1 MAKALRTA
9 ALVVG
14 AAALVASGIGAA
26 AGAGL
31 IGTTLAS
38 GVAGFAGVAASTFT
52 AVGAIAGA
60 VGGILSLAATAVA
73 PKGSVGGNAT
83 KFKIDKDAGIP
94 YHIGRSL
101 NGGNVVHRQYYGSN
115 NDRESWVTVRSL
127 GPVKSLGAFLVD
139 KAAVAFIAGA
149 AVGAFNGYM
158 WLDEQLGACP
168 EVRALASPTGPF
180 PGWDLN
186 SKLSGLA
193 ADLWT
198 LRFDNKGKKFPN
210 GTPQPGRVMEGV
222 FVYDMRQDGSIPG
235 GVGGCRIGQEA
246 TYVYNDNPACHA
258 VTWAFGRIQ
267 NGQLVAGGGMK
278 VNGIDLAAAAEW
290 ASVCDANSWSA
301 GGVVWTNTDNTWDVL
316 KMICQAGGAEP
327 IVIGG
332 TLSFTFNA
340 PRVSIGTITS
350 ADVAG
355 DVVAPS
361 SSSRRTRRNTVIPR
375 VRLESHGWEVVP
387 LDALTIADYIVV
399 DGGKRPTEIEFPLV
413 QDADQGAQLG
423 VYALMNG
430 RELDGIT
437 VPAKVYAIG
446 YRPGDCITLDI
457 PEANMIGRQVIIRS
471 RELSGSDLGVTLTC
485 RTETAGKHD
494 FALGRT
500 GTPPRTPDLSI
511 LPPDTSAPPADAWV
525 ATGTALTASGASIP
539 ALVITG
545 AVGNPN
551 ADAVVF
557 EYRPTGAAEWSAAG
571 TDPSDVVR
579 KEITSVTPGTAY
591 DVAISY
597 RVRGLV
603 GDRRILGPVTAGALT
618 VPTLEQIIISTSYTV
633 GATVNATDAGGSAT
647 ATISDH
653 SRVYQDRTVA
663 VTGSTIAG
671 LANGTTYFFYY
682 DDPARAGGAVT
693 IVATT
698 NAADAYATS
707 TAPARHH
714 LGTITTPATGAP
726 PSQGGGSSPPG
737 GDGRPIRYPEG
748 DEQIP

>member
-9 ALVVG
+9 AVVVG
-14 AAALVASGIGAA
+14 AAALIASGVGA
-26 AGAGL
+26 AGAAGL
-31 IGTTLAS
+31 LGSTIAAGGSIAGIATAATLTS
-38 GVAGFAGVAASTFT
+38 F
-52 AVGAIAGA
+52 GAIAGA
-60 VGGILSLAATAVA
+60 VGGALSLAAVAVT

-101 NGGNVVHRQYYGSN
+101 NGGNVVHRQYYGSK

-127 GPVKSLGAFLVD
+127 GPVKNLGAFLVD
-139 KAAVAFIAGA
+139 KAAVAFAAGA
-149 AVGAFNGYM
+149 AVGGFNGYM
-158 WLDEQLGACP
+158 WLDEQVGNCP
-168 EVRALASPTGPF
+168 ETRPLAGPSGPF
-180 PGWDLN
+180 PGWDAT

-198 LRFDNKGKKFPN
+198 LRFDAKGKKFPN
-210 GTPQPGRVMEGV
+210 GTPQSGRVMEGV

-235 GVGGCRIGQEA
+235 GAGDCRIGQES

-258 VTWAFGRIQ
+258 VTWAFGRVQ

-278 VNGIDLAAAAEW
+278 VSGIDLASAAEW
-290 ASVCDANSWSA
+290 ASVCDVNHWSV

-327 IVIGG
+327 IVVGG
-332 TLSFTFNA
+332 MLSFTFNA

-355 DVVAPS
+355 DVDAPS

-387 LDALTIADYIVV
+387 LDALTVAEYVVV

-437 VPAKVYAIG
+437 IPAKVYAIG

-457 PEANMIGRQVIIRS
+457 PEANLVGRQVLIRS

-485 RTETAGKHD
+485 RTETAGKHA

-511 LPPDTSAPPADAWV
+511 PPPDTGAPPADAWT

-539 ALVITG
+539 LLVVTG

-557 EYRPTGAAEWSAAG
+557 EYRPSGAAEWSAAG
-571 TDPSDVVR
+571 TEPSDVVR

-591 DVAISY
+591 EVAVSY

-603 GDRRILGPVTAGALT
+603 GERRILGPVTAGALT
-618 VPTLEQIIISTSYTV
+618 VPTLEQLLITSSYTV
-633 GATVNATDAGGSAT
+633 GATISAADAGGNAT

-671 LANGTTYFFYY
+671 LTNSTTYFFYY
-682 DDPARAGGAVT
+682 DDAARAGGAVAF
-693 IVATT
+693 VATT
-698 NAADAYATS
+698 VGADAFPSS
-707 TAPARHH
+707 TAPARHYV
-714 LGTITTPATGAP
+714 GSVTTPAPGGAP
-726 PSQGGGSSPPG
+726 SDGGGASPPG
-737 GDGRPIRYPEG
+737 DGTPIRYPEKRV
-748 DEQIP
+748 EP

>member
-26 AGAGL
+26 AGASL
-31 IGTTLAS
+31 IGATLAS
-38 GVAGFAGVAASTFT
+38 GAAGFAGIAASTFT
-52 AVGAIAGA
+52 AIGAIAGA
-60 VGGILSLAATAVA
+60 VGGVLSLAAVAVT

-101 NGGNVVHRQYYGSN
+101 NGGNVVHRQYYGAK

-139 KAAVAFIAGA
+139 KAAVAFAAGA
-149 AVGAFNGYM
+149 AIGAFNGYM
-158 WLDEQLGACP
+158 WLDEQVGNCP
-168 EVRALASPTGPF
+168 EARALAGPSGPF
-180 PGWDLN
+180 PGWDAT

-198 LRFDNKGKKFPN
+198 LRFDTKGKKFPN
-210 GTPQPGRVMEGV
+210 GTPQSGRVMEGV
-222 FVYDMRQDGSIPG
+222 FVYDMRQDSSIPG
-235 GVGGCRIGQEA
+235 GSGACRIGQES
-246 TYVYNDNPACHA
+246 TYVYNENPACHA

-267 NGQLVAGGGMK
+267 NGELVAGGGMK
-278 VNGIDLAAAAEW
+278 ITGIDLAAAAEW
-290 ASVCDANSWSA
+290 ASVCDVNRWFA

-316 KMICQAGGAEP
+316 KMICQAGGCEP
-327 IVIGG
+327 IPVGG
-332 TLSFTFNA
+332 MLSFTFNA

-355 DVVAPS
+355 DVDAPS

-387 LDALTIADYIVV
+387 LDALTIADYVPV

-413 QDADQGAQLG
+413 QNADQGAQLG

-437 VPAKVYAIG
+437 IPAKVYAIG

-457 PEANMIGRQVIIRS
+457 PEANLIGRQVIIRN

-485 RTETAGKHD
+485 RTETAGKHA

-511 LPPDTSAPPADAWV
+511 LPPDTAPPAADAWA
-525 ATGTALTASGASIP
+525 ATGTALATGGTSIP

-545 AVGNPN
+545 AATNPN
-551 ADAVVF
+551 ADAVIF
-557 EYRPTGAAEWSAAG
+557 EYRPSSATNWSAAG
-571 TDPSDVVR
+571 AEAIDVVR

-591 DVAISY
+591 DVAVSY
-597 RVRGLV
+597 RIRGLV
-603 GDRRILGPVTAGALT
+603 TDRLILGPVTAGALAIAG
-618 VPTLEQIIISTSYTV
+618 VATSDQL
-633 GATVNATDAGGSAT
+633 AEAND
-647 ATISDH
+647 TISQQATLIQQQQDALTNVTA
-653 SRVYQDRTVA
+653 RVKKLED
-663 VTGSTIAG
+663 
-671 LANGTTYFFYY
+671 
-682 DDPARAGGAVT
+682 GAQE
-693 IVATT
+693 
-698 NAADAYATS
+698 
-707 TAPARHH
+707 P
-714 LGTITTPATGAP
+714 
-726 PSQGGGSSPPG
+726 
-737 GDGRPIRYPEG
+737 
-748 DEQIP
+748 

>member
-1 MAKALRTA
+1 MGKALRTA
-9 ALVVG
+9 AIVVG
-14 AAALVASGIGAA
+14 AAAAIV
-26 AGAGL
+26 
-31 IGTTLAS
+31 TT
-38 GVAGFAGVAASTFT
+38 AGFAGALIG
-52 AVGAIAGA
+52 GAT
-60 VGGILSLAATAVA
+60 LSAAATAAGSASLLGVSASALGIIAGGLSVA
-73 PKGSVGGNAT
+73 AMAFKAPGGPVGGNAT
-83 KFKIDKDAGIP
+83 RFKIDKDAGIP
-94 YHIGRSL
+94 YHMGRSL
-101 NGGNVVHRQYYGSN
+101 NGGNVVHRQFYGN
-115 NDRESWVTVRSL
+115 KNDRESWVTVRSL

-139 KAAVAFIAGA
+139 KAAVTFAAGA
-149 AVGAFNGYM
+149 AVGFFNGYM
-158 WLDEQLGACP
+158 WLDEQVGNCP
-168 EVRALASPTGPF
+168 EVRALAGPSGPF
-180 PGWDLN
+180 PGWDAS

-198 LRFDNKGKKFPN
+198 LRFDTKGKKFPN
-210 GTPQPGRVMEGV
+210 GTPQSGRVMEGV

-235 GVGGCRIGQEA
+235 GAGDCRIGQES

-258 VTWAFGRIQ
+258 VTWAFGRVQ

-278 VNGIDLAAAAEW
+278 VSGIDLAAAAEW
-290 ASVCDANSWSA
+290 ASVCDVNKWAV

-327 IVIGG
+327 IVVGG
-332 TLSFTFNA
+332 MLSFTFNA

-355 DVVAPS
+355 DVDAPS

-387 LDALTIADYIVV
+387 LDALTIADYVTV

-457 PEANMIGRQVIIRS
+457 PEANLIGQQVIIRS

-485 RTETAGKHD
+485 RTETAGKHA

-511 LPPDTSAPPADAWV
+511 LPPDTAPPAADAWAAV
-525 ATGTALTASGASIP
+525 GTALATGGTSIP

-545 AVGNPN
+545 AATNPN
-551 ADAVVF
+551 AEAVIF
-557 EYRPTGAAEWSAAG
+557 EYRPTGSTDWSAAG
-571 TDPSDVVR
+571 AEAVDVVR

-591 DVAISY
+591 DVAVCY
-597 RVRGLV
+597 RIRGLV
-603 GDRRILGPVTAGALT
+603 TDRLILGPVTAGAL
-618 VPTLEQIIISTSYTV
+618 
-633 GATVNATDAGGSAT
+633 A
-647 ATISDH
+647 
-653 SRVYQDRTVA
+653 
-663 VTGSTIAG
+663 IAG
-671 LANGTTYFFYY
+671 
-682 DDPARAGGAVT
+682 
-693 IVATT
+693 VATSDQLAQANDT
-698 NAADAYATS
+698 IDQQATLIQQQQDALTQV
-707 TAPARHH
+707 TARVKK
-714 LGTITTPATGAP
+714 LEDGAQEP
-726 PSQGGGSSPPG
+726 
-737 GDGRPIRYPEG
+737 
-748 DEQIP
+748 

>member
-26 AGAGL
+26 GAAGL
-31 IGTTLAS
+31 LGAS
-38 GVAGFAGVAASTFT
+38 VAASGSIAGIATAATFT
-52 AVGAIAGA
+52 SIGAIAGA
-60 VGGILSLAATAVA
+60 VGGALSLAAMAVT
-73 PKGSVGGNAT
+73 PKGSVGGNAA

-101 NGGNVVHRQYYGSN
+101 NGGNVVHRQFYGN
-115 NDRESWVTVRSL
+115 KNDRESWVTVRSL

-139 KAAVAFIAGA
+139 KAAVAFAAGA
-149 AVGAFNGYM
+149 AVGFFNGYM
-158 WLDEQLGACP
+158 WLDEQVGNCP
-168 EVRALASPTGPF
+168 EVRALAGPSGPF
-180 PGWDLN
+180 PGWDAT
-186 SKLSGLA
+186 SKLAGLA

-198 LRFDNKGKKFPN
+198 LRFDTKGKKFPN
-210 GTPQPGRVMEGV
+210 GTPQSGRVMEGV
-222 FVYDMRQDGSIPG
+222 FVYDMRLDGSVPG
-235 GVGGCRIGQEA
+235 GAGDCRIGQES

-258 VTWAFGRIQ
+258 VTWAFGRVQ

-278 VNGIDLAAAAEW
+278 ASGIDLATAAEW
-290 ASVCDANSWSA
+290 ASVCDVNKWTV

-327 IVIGG
+327 IVVGG
-332 TLSFTFNA
+332 MLSFTFNA

-355 DVVAPS
+355 DVDAPS

-387 LDALTIADYIVV
+387 LDALTIADYVAV

-413 QDADQGAQLG
+413 QNADQGAQLG

-457 PEANMIGRQVIIRS
+457 PEANLIGRQVIIRN
-471 RELSGSDLGVTLTC
+471 RELPGSDLGVTLTC
-485 RTETAGKHD
+485 RTETAGKHA

-511 LPPDTSAPPADAWV
+511 LPPDTAAPAIEAWT
-525 ATGTALTASGASIP
+525 ATGTALATGGTSIP

-545 AVGNPN
+545 AATNPN
-551 ADAVVF
+551 AEAVIF
-557 EYRPTGAAEWSAAG
+557 EYRPAGSTNWSAAG
-571 TDPSDVVR
+571 AEAIDVVR
-579 KEITSVTPGTAY
+579 KEITSVTPGTSY
-591 DVAISY
+591 DVAVSY
-597 RVRGLV
+597 RIRGV
-603 GDRRILGPVTAGALT
+603 VSDRLMLGPVTAGALAIDG
-618 VPTLEQIIISTSYTV
+618 VATSDQL
-633 GATVNATDAGGSAT
+633 AQAN
-647 ATISDH
+647 
-653 SRVYQDRTVA
+653 
-663 VTGSTIAG
+663 STIEQ
-671 LANGTTYFFYY
+671 LNERVKKLEDGTQE
-682 DDPARAGGAVT
+682 P
-693 IVATT
+693 
-698 NAADAYATS
+698 
-707 TAPARHH
+707 
-714 LGTITTPATGAP
+714 
-726 PSQGGGSSPPG
+726 
-737 GDGRPIRYPEG
+737 
-748 DEQIP
+748 

>member
-1 MAKALRTA
+1 MARALRTA

-26 AGAGL
+26 AGASL

-38 GVAGFAGVAASTFT
+38 GALGFAGISASTFT

-60 VGGILSLAATAVA
+60 VGGVLSLAAVAVT

-94 YHIGRSL
+94 YQVGRSL
-101 NGGNVVHRQYYGSN
+101 NGGNVVHRQYYGSK

-139 KAAVAFIAGA
+139 KAAVAFAAGA
-149 AVGAFNGYM
+149 AVGFFNGYM
-158 WLDEQLGACP
+158 WLDEQVGNCP
-168 EVRALASPTGPF
+168 EVRALAGPSGPF
-180 PGWDLN
+180 PGWQD
-186 SKLSGLA
+186 SPMLSGLA

-198 LRFDNKGKKFPN
+198 LRFDTKGKKFPN
-210 GTPQPGRVMEGV
+210 GTPQSGRVMEGV
-222 FVYDMRQDGSIPG
+222 FVYDMRLDGSIPG
-235 GVGGCRIGQEA
+235 GAGDCRIGQEA

-258 VTWAFGRIQ
+258 VTWAFGRYQ

-278 VNGIDLAAAAEW
+278 VTGIDLAAAAEW
-290 ASVCDANSWSA
+290 ASVCDANQWTV

-327 IVIGG
+327 IVVGG
-332 TLSFTFNA
+332 MLSFTFNA

-355 DVVAPS
+355 DVDAPS

-375 VRLESHGWEVVP
+375 VRLESQGWEVVP
-387 LDALTIADYIVV
+387 LDALSIADYVAV

-413 QDADQGAQLG
+413 QNADQGAQLG

-437 VPAKVYAIG
+437 VPAKVFAIG

-457 PEANMIGRQVIIRS
+457 PEANLIARPVIIRN

-485 RTETAGKHD
+485 RTETAGKHA

-511 LPPDTSAPPADAWV
+511 LPPDTAAPLAADWA
-525 ATGTALTASGASIP
+525 AAGASLSQAGASIP
-539 ALVITG
+539 AIVVTG
-545 AVGNPN
+545 AATNPN
-551 ADAVVF
+551 ADAVIF
-557 EYRPTGAAEWSAAG
+557 EYRLTGATDWISAGVEAID
-571 TDPSDVVR
+571 TVR
-579 KEITSVTPGTAY
+579 KEISSVAPGATY
-591 DVAISY
+591 DVAVSY
-597 RVRGLV
+597 RIRGLTT
-603 GDRRILGPVTAGALT
+603 DRLVLGPVTAGALS
-618 VPTLEQIIISTSYTV
+618 VVTLEQLIIANSYPVNISII
-633 GATVNATDAGGSAT
+633 GHDDGGSASV
-647 ATISDH
+647 TISAH
-653 SRVYQDRTVA
+653 NRVYQDRTVA
-663 VTGSTIAG
+663 VNAATITGLQNS
-671 LANGTTYFFYY
+671 TTYYLFY
-682 DDPARAGGAVT
+682 DDAARAGGAIT
-693 IVATT
+693 AMATT
-698 NAADAYATS
+698 AFADGFTS
-707 TAPARHH
+707 SSHPARHA
-714 LGTITTPATGAP
+714 LGFVSTPAP
-726 PSQGGGSSPPG
+726 GGGDSGGSGSTPPG
-737 GDGRPIRYPEG
+737 GGGGQNPNVVEP
-748 DEQIP
+748 

>member
-1 MAKALRTA
+1 MAQALRTA

-14 AAALVASGIGAA
+14 AAALVATGIGAA
-26 AGAGL
+26 AGATL

-38 GVAGFAGVAASTFT
+38 GAAGFAGIAASTFT

-60 VGGILSLAATAVA
+60 VGGVLSLAAVAVT

-101 NGGNVVHRQYYGSN
+101 NGGNVVHRQYYGSK

-139 KAAVAFIAGA
+139 KAAVAFATGA

-158 WLDEQLGACP
+158 WLDEQVGACP
-168 EVRALASPTGPF
+168 ETRALAGPSGPF
-180 PGWDLN
+180 PGWQN
-186 SKLSGLA
+186 NPMLSGLA

-198 LRFDNKGKKFPN
+198 LRFDTKGKKYPN
-210 GTPQPGRVMEGV
+210 GTPQSGRVMEGV

-235 GVGGCRIGQEA
+235 GSGACRIGQES

-258 VTWAFGRIQ
+258 VTWAFGRVQ

-278 VNGIDLAAAAEW
+278 VSGIDLAAAAEW
-290 ASVCDANSWSA
+290 ASVCDVNKWTV

-327 IVIGG
+327 IVVGG
-332 TLSFTFNA
+332 MLSFTFNA

-355 DVVAPS
+355 DVDAPS

-387 LDALTIADYIVV
+387 LDALTIADYVAV

-437 VPAKVYAIG
+437 IPAKVYAIG

-457 PEANMIGRQVIIRS
+457 PEANLIGRQVIIRS

-485 RTETAGKHD
+485 RTETAGKHA

-511 LPPDTSAPPADAWV
+511 LPPDTAAPLAADWS
-525 ATGTALTASGASIP
+525 ATGSALSQGGASLP
-539 ALVITG
+539 AVVVTG
-545 AVGNPN
+545 AATNPN
-551 ADAVVF
+551 ADAVIF
-557 EYRPTGAAEWSAAG
+557 DYRVSG
-571 TDPSDVVR
+571 TDGWASAGVEAIDATR
-579 KEITSVTPGTAY
+579 KEITSVASGATY

-597 RVRGLV
+597 RIRGLIT
-603 GDRRILGPVTAGALT
+603 DRLVLGPVTVGALT
-618 VPTLEQIIISTSYTV
+618 VVTLEQLIIANSYPVNISII
-633 GATVNATDAGGSAT
+633 AKDDGGSASV
-647 ATISDH
+647 TISAH
-653 SRVYQDRTVA
+653 SRIYQDRTVSVNA
-663 VTGSTIAG
+663 ATITGLQNSTSYY
-671 LANGTTYFFYY
+671 LYY
-682 DDPARAGGAVT
+682 DDAARAGGAVQAM
-693 IVATT
+693 ATT
-698 NAADAYATS
+698 VFADGFTS
-707 TAPARHH
+707 STNPARHP
-714 LGTITTPATGAP
+714 LGSITTPAPGGAD
-726 PSQGGGSSPPG
+726 SGGSGSTPPG
-737 GDGRPIRYPEG
+737 GGGGEVNPNVV
-748 DEQIP
+748 EQ